1 MTKDKIIILAIFFI
15 LFSTTFGTIEQHHPF
30 QFASAQRNQAAT
42 SAGLD
47 TAVVNQ
53 TGGGEEKTKE
63 TSANQNQVFMSA
75 FDTFVTSNPQGY
87 GVYEERDSDTF
98 RPGETIILYIEPTGF
113 EYGTLTDD
121 GGNILYTIDF
131 TADFTISNTDG
142 NILTRQQGLPVSDI
156 VSYSQNKEVFIPF
169 TITQTIPFPP
179 GNYIITYT
187 IYDNNSRN
195 SFDIVKEIIISEEQS
210 F

>member
-1 MTKDKIIILAIFFI
+1 
-15 LFSTTFGTIEQHHPF
+15 
-30 QFASAQRNQAAT
+30 
-42 SAGLD
+42 
-47 TAVVNQ
+47 
-53 TGGGEEKTKE
+53 
-63 TSANQNQVFMSA
+63 MSA
-75 FDTFVTSNPQGY
+75 FDTFVTSKPQGY

-156 VSYSQNKEVFIPF
+156 VSHRQNKEVFIPF

-187 IYDNNSRN
+187 IHDNNSRN